1 MSPHVLHVFPSFAPG
16 GIQMRLA
23 TVLRGLPESWRH
35 SVLALDGVYSA
46 LEAGAWP
53 SNVTPVMDGMEGPAL
68 EVRGGLLKRTLYT
81 RRFIEGTGA
90 NLVITNNWGSIEW
103 ALAARTLSNVGLIH
117 TESGFGADEAFHL
130 NPKRGLFR
138 RFILP
143 GAEAILLCS
152 QTLVEI
158 ARETWR
164 LPATKVHFVP
174 DGIDLARFANPKTQ
188 PLDLPFAAAAE
199 APVVIG
205 CVAPLRPEKNL
216 TALLDAFH
224 MASERN
230 PGLALAIA
238 GDGGERSAL
247 EAHARNLPC
256 GDRIHFCG
264 FLPEIERFLAA
275 IDVCAL
281 SSDTEQLPNSILQAM
296 CAGLPIAAFDVGDI
310 SRMVAPANT
319 PFIVPR
325 RDIAALSDAFL
336 NLALKPKLRASLGA
350 ENAKKCAET
359 YGESA
364 MVKAYYR
371 HMMHALG
378 LEMMARS

>member
-1 MSPHVLHVFPSFAPG
+1 
-16 GIQMRLA
+16 MRLA
-23 TVLRGLPESWRH
+23 TVLRGLPDSWRH

-53 SNVTPVMDGMEGPAL
+53 SNITPLLDSSEGPAL
-68 EVRGGLLKRTLYT
+68 KVSGGLMKRTLAT
-81 RRFIEGTGA
+81 RRWIKGSGA
-90 NLVITNNWGSIEW
+90 NLVITNNWGSVEW
-103 ALAARTLSNVGLIH
+103 ALAARTLPSVGLIH
-117 TESGFGADEAFHL
+117 TESGFGADEAFQL
-130 NPKRGLFR
+130 NAKRGLFR
-138 RFILP
+138 RLVLP
-143 GAEAILLCS
+143 GADAVLLCS

-158 ARETWR
+158 ARKTWR
-164 LPATKVHFVP
+164 LPASKVHFVP
-174 DGIDLARFANPKTQ
+174 DGIDIARFANPKTRPLEL
-188 PLDLPFAAAAE
+188 PLDTAGE
-199 APVVIG
+199 APLVIG

-256 GDRIHFCG
+256 ADRIHFCG

-296 CAGLPIAAFDVGDI
+296 CAGLPIAAFGVGDI
-310 SRMVAPANT
+310 ARMVAPANS

-325 RDIAALSDAFL
+325 RDIAALSDAFI
-336 NLALKPKLRASLGA
+336 NLARQPQLRADVGA
-350 ENAKKCAET
+350 GNAKKCAKT
-359 YGESA
+359 YGEAA
-364 MVKAYYR
+364 MVDAYQQ
-371 HMMHALG
+371 HMMRALG
-378 LEMMARS
+378 LDKAARS